1 MMNINSGSLKGRKI
15 IYDKKLNVRPTT
27 SKSKE
32 GVFNTLN
39 NLYVWSKIR
48 VLDLFSGSGNISYEF
63 ASRGVKEITAV
74 DHQIN
79 ALQFI
84 QKQSSHWG
92 MNINTKKKNAL
103 SFLEITDDKYDVIF
117 ADPPYDFKRIDE
129 IHDIIFKRKLLR
141 DHGLFVLEHAKNKN
155 FTNSFNFMEKR
166 TYSSVNFSFFGA

>member
-1 MMNINSGSLKGRKI
+1 MRIVGGKYKSYIIPKNKKI
-15 IYDKKLNVRPTT
+15 KARPTT
-27 SKSKE
+27 DMAKE
-32 GVFNTLN
+32 ALFNILEN
-39 NLYVWSKIR
+39 KIDFNQIY
-48 VLDLFSGSGNISYEF
+48 VLDLFCGTGNISYEF

-129 IHDIIFKRKLLR
+129 IHDIIFNRKLLR

-155 FTNSFNFMEKR
+155 FTNSFNFIEQR

>member
-1 MMNINSGSLKGRKI
+1 MRIVGGKYKSYIIPTSKKI
-15 IYDKKLNVRPTT
+15 KARPTT
-27 SKSKE
+27 DMAKE
-32 GVFNTLN
+32 ALFNILEN
-39 NLYVWSKIR
+39 KIDFNQIY
-48 VLDLFSGSGNISYEF
+48 VLDLFCGTGNISYEF

-129 IHDIIFKRKLLR
+129 IHDIIFKRKLLLSLI
-141 DHGLFVLEHAKNKN
+141 HI
-155 FTNSFNFMEKR
+155 
-166 TYSSVNFSFFGA
+166 

>member
-1 MMNINSGSLKGRKI
+1 MRIVGGKYKSYIIPTSKKI
-15 IYDKKLNVRPTT
+15 KARPTT
-27 SKSKE
+27 DMAKE
-32 GVFNTLN
+32 ALFNILEN
-39 NLYVWSKIR
+39 KIDFNQIY
-48 VLDLFSGSGNISYEF
+48 VLDLFCGTGNISYEF
-63 ASRGVKEITAV
+63 ASRGVKEVTAV

-117 ADPPYDFKRIDE
+117 ADPPYDFKRINE

-141 DHGLFVLEHAKNKN
+141 DHGLVVLEHAKNKN
-155 FTNSFNFMEKR
+155 FTNSFNFMEQR